1 MKFSTTILL
10 LFLSLLLFNCEE
22 EEPITDEELA
32 IDSCTLE
39 PNYVSIEG
47 WQEVYIDLPN
57 QTLMSLPKKY
67 TTSLGY
73 TFDTWG
79 FTAKRDDLKA
89 MFTIESNTL
98 GGPPSILKEPLPDTI
113 IRTLTE
119 KNLVYSF
126 GDSSHV
132 VGLIYYNCFTNE
144 WINHFRKDGRFFLK
158 KDSIYEEKLNFSA
171 RLTEWDEV
179 VTILSTVRVE

>member
-1 MKFSTTILL
+1 
-10 LFLSLLLFNCEE
+10 
-22 EEPITDEELA
+22 
-32 IDSCTLE
+32 
-39 PNYVSIEG
+39 
-47 WQEVYIDLPN
+47 
-57 QTLMSLPKKY
+57 MSLPKKY